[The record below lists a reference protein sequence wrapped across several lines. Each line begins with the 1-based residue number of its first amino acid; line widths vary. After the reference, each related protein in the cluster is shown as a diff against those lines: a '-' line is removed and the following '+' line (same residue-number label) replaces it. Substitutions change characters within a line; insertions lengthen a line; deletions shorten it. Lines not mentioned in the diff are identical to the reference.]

1 MIPHLPR
8 LTQPPPASA
17 DRPGPLLTKEGAG
30 AVRRCGWYKR
40 KKPLGCEGL
49 SVSGGEEYYFAESD
63 AIDDDMA
70 EVDSAPVAIVVSID
84 DVADE
89 SIDMVDVESEV
100 VVDVVSAFFSQ
111 LVARARIDN
120 TNRAD
125 FAKPFMILC
134 V

>member
-1 MIPHLPR
+1 M
-8 LTQPPPASA
+8 
-17 DRPGPLLTKEGAG
+17 
-30 AVRRCGWYKR
+30 VKR

-49 SVSGGEEYYFAESD
+49 SVSGGEVNYFAESD

-70 EVDSAPVAIVVSID
+70 DDDMASVAIVVSIA

-89 SIDMVDVESEV
+89 SIDMVDVESVV

-111 LVARARIDN
+111 LVASARIDI